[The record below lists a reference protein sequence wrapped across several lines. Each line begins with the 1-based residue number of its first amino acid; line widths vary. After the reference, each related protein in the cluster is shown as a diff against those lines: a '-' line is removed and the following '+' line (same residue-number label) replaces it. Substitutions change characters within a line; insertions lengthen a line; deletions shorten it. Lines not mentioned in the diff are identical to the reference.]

1 MLLRKGGLLWAK
13 FRNSSACQIG
23 YEKCLDDNC
32 EPQGSCLK
40 KLVHDVCYFKSNVG
54 LWKFEYPCTNEIDL
68 CSTGNIWPIEK
79 PVQYWNNSCRE
90 SF

>member
-54 LWKFEYPCTNEIDL
+54 L
-68 CSTGNIWPIEK
+68 
-79 PVQYWNNSCRE
+79 
-90 SF
+90 